1 MKDAK
6 KIIVKRAK
14 CVRGLEGEG
23 KLVIDCDSGASVKDR
38 ESAIGLERAH

>member
-1 MKDAK
+1 MK

-23 KLVIDCDSGASVKDR
+23 KLVIDCVSGGSVKDR